1 MDAHFPFFPLAGAGL
16 AGAALAG
23 AALVF
28 SSFLGAGFA
37 AAFAGALAS
46 SFAAGAGLDTSFDF
60 CSLTFLETAVCL
72 ALPSV
77 VLSTLRKPSFF
88 LASLFSFLAT
98 FLACLASL

>member
-28 SSFLGAGFA
+28 STFLGAG
-37 AAFAGALAS
+37 FAGALAS